1 MIGAAASTPSSRPSA
16 RSKPPH
22 ASAKPNATAVRPGLG
37 LTSTQLLPRAPP
49 SGGDQDR
56 NCHAR
61 SVTNTPRSYPVV
73 PRRLDRIPQT
83 PGGHRIPPRAT
94 PRRPVRRGLR
104 RRHGHQCRPR
114 PSEPGGHP
122 HLPSSVVDGGRNCAG
137 GDRSGNAAAAAVV
150 LVFPV
155 QSALTGQHEPAER
168 PAANVDLTRD
178 NDAGHEQIPAAFGLV
193 NETGLVTGGEPKP
206 ALVPHCAARPG
217 RWCAAPGTGHG
228 RRSRLLR
235 EGGLCAGG
243 TG

>member
-22 ASAKPNATAVRPGLG
+22 ASAKPNATVVRPGLG

-83 PGGHRIPPRAT
+83 PGGHRIPPRRPRAT
-94 PRRPVRRGLR
+94 PRRTVRRGLR

-114 PSEPGGHP
+114 PSGPGGRP
-122 HLPSSVVDGGRNCAG
+122 HLPSSVVDGGRDCAG
-137 GDRSGNAAAAAVV
+137 GDRGGNAAAAAVV
-150 LVFPV
+150 LVLPV
-155 QSALTGQHEPAER
+155 QPALTEQYEPAQR
-168 PAANVDLTRD
+168 PAEGVDLTRD
-178 NDAGHEQIPAAFGLV
+178 DDAGHEQIPAAFGLV
-193 NETGLVTGGEPKP
+193 DEDMV
-206 ALVPHCAARPG
+206 V
-217 RWCAAPGTGHG
+217 HG
-228 RRSRLLR
+228 RRAQAGVGSP
-235 EGGLCAGG
+235 LCCA
-243 TG
+243 TRSMVCSTW